1 MSNAQEHDSAE
12 TNALIEQAAPPSEVK
27 AAGGVLAGIGL
38 LVVAVG
44 LQTVLLPSSYWLV
57 VLSAWTML
65 IAGAGAIYV
74 GLKLWR
80 GRDWTLEPAFIGAG
94 FMLVGSGL
102 FCAWSFA
109 HGLFSL
115 LALLAVAGG
124 AVALVFVALAVAPF
138 KRMRKLRAQLRQRG
152 IDMDFDF

>member
-1 MSNAQEHDSAE
+1 MSTLETDD
-12 TNALIEQAAPPSEVK
+12 TNALIEQAAPPGEVK

-38 LVVAVG
+38 LVMVVG
-44 LQTVLLPSSYWLV
+44 LQTVLLPTSYWLV
-57 VLSAWTML
+57 VMSAWVML

-80 GRDWTLEPAFIGAG
+80 GREWALTPALVGAC

-124 AVALVFVALAVAPF
+124 AVALVFVALAVTPF
-138 KRMRKLRAQLRQRG
+138 KRMRKLRATLRQRG
-152 IDMDFDF
+152 IDLDFDF

>member
-1 MSNAQEHDSAE
+1 MCIRDRAKPWVAPDAIPYPFEFQLLEEDWEHFSVLMDEALLRVPSLAE
-12 TNALIEQAAPPSEVK
+12 TGIRKFYNGPESFTPDNQFLLGRTPEV
-27 AAGGVLAGIGL
+27 
-38 LVVAVG
+38 
-44 LQTVLLPSSYWLV
+44 
-57 VLSAWTML
+57 
-65 IAGAGAIYV
+65 
-74 GLKLWR
+74 
-80 GRDWTLEPAFIGAG
+80 ENAFIGAG